1 MNSKQPWSRGTN
13 WRLPF
18 AVNAMFNLS
27 NVGPTML
34 GLVAFVWTWLKVSPA
49 SHFSQQL
56 PTTLI
61 NMQQGVQTDVTCNIQ
76 QYWELFANNVAS
88 VCTGLN
94 VSNSIARAD
103 GTLFWYVFL
112 TSSPRLSRVWG
123 GGDANTQ
130 DEFIFLSSNWVTG
143 YKAIQ
148 FERTKIRFFFVTFSL
163 TSLLWLLISQNNH
176 CSK

>member
-1 MNSKQPWSRGTN
+1 MNSKQPRSRGTN
-13 WRLPF
+13 SRLPF
-18 AVNAMFNLS
+18 AVNAMLNLS

-34 GLVAFVWTWLKVSPA
+34 GLVPFVWTWLKVWPA

-76 QYWELFANNVAS
+76 QYWELLANNVAS

-112 TSSPRLSRVWG
+112 TSSPRLSRVG

-148 FERTKIRFFFVTFSL
+148 FERTKIRFFCDVFTDFVVVAAY
-163 TSLLWLLISQNNH
+163 
-176 CSK
+176 KPK

>member
-13 WRLPF
+13 SRLPF
-18 AVNAMFNLS
+18 AVNAMLNLS

-34 GLVAFVWTWLKVSPA
+34 GLVAFVWTWLKVWPA

-123 GGDANTQ
+123 GTQ
-130 DEFIFLSSNWVTG
+130 TH
-143 YKAIQ
+143 
-148 FERTKIRFFFVTFSL
+148 RTNLFFFPQIEWPAIRQYS
-163 TSLLWLLISQNNH
+163 
-176 CSK
+176 SKEQKFVFFCDVFTDFVVVAAYYKPK